1 VTKGREVKSEYRL
14 IAQYV
19 RGDIEDPWHLIAY
32 GNGKAFPPHRFRSVE
47 ELLQT
52 MRLAL
57 PDRAPVLPAI
67 GVERGESYILFSE
80 DVRLDSAQ
88 LTILGFLQSNS

>member
-1 VTKGREVKSEYRL
+1 MTKGREAKYRL

-19 RGDIEDPWHLIAY
+19 RGDIEGPWHLIAY
-32 GNGKAFPPHRFRSVE
+32 GNGKAFPPCRFQSVE
-47 ELLQT
+47 ELMQT

-57 PDRAPVLPAI
+57 PDRDPGLPAT

-80 DVRLDSAQ
+80 DVRLDNAQ

>member
-1 VTKGREVKSEYRL
+1 MTNGREAKSECRL

-19 RGDIEDPWHLIAY
+19 RGDIEGPWHLIAY
-32 GNGKAFPPHRFRSVE
+32 GNGMAFPPCRFQSVE
-47 ELLQT
+47 ELLRRMQ
-52 MRLAL
+52 LAL
-57 PDRAPVLPAI
+57 PELNPVRPVI

-80 DVRLDSAQ
+80 DVRLDNAQ